1 MSRLNSFLSM
11 FGLEQR
17 LVHGIDPE
25 DDGSFLLSDIDW
37 ERVDAVLQ
45 QQREKSLGFIKD
57 SLKNKV

>member
-1 MSRLNSFLSM
+1 
-11 FGLEQR
+11 
-17 LVHGIDPE
+17 VHGIDPE

-57 SLKNKV
+57 SLKNKE